1 MVAGSDRTVETL
13 NRRASVFGKAQGVG
27 GHDAYHRRGQP
38 RCARVGVVLT
48 HMIADTMDCS

>member
-1 MVAGSDRTVETL
+1 METL